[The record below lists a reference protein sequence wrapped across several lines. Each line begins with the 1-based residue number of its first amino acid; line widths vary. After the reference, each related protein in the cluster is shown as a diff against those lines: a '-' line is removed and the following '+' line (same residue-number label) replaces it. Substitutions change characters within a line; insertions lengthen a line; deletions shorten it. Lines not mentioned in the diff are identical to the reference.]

1 MRSVD
6 ATAPPAHTAAPASDS
21 PISLDW
27 VRDLV
32 AMDTTSR
39 VPNLGLIE
47 TVRDALAE
55 RGIASTLTHDKRE
68 GWANL
73 FATIPA
79 HDGAT
84 DGGVVLSGHTD
95 VVPVDGQDWDSDPFK
110 PAIREGRLY
119 GRGTCDMK
127 GFIGA
132 ALALVPE
139 MQAARLAKPIHFA
152 LSYDEEIGCAGAPL
166 LIADLK
172 QRGLNPSGCI
182 VGEPT
187 SMRPI
192 IAHKGINTYRCC
204 VRGHAAHSSLTPKGL
219 NAIEYAAR
227 LICHIR
233 DIADEFRAKGPFDEL
248 YDVPFTTAQTSQIQG
263 GNAINT
269 VPAECRFS
277 FEFRNLPTLDPDAI
291 FAKIDAYARDTL
303 LPKMR
308 REHPDAAIEISK
320 IASAPGLDADE
331 QAAIT
336 QLVRALSADQSQR
349 KVAYGTEAG
358 LFANAGI
365 PSVVCGPGNIE
376 QAHKPNEY
384 VELAQ
389 LDGCERFLRKF
400 IYSMTLA

>member
-1 MRSVD
+1 
-6 ATAPPAHTAAPASDS
+6 
-21 PISLDW
+21 
-27 VRDLV
+27 
-32 AMDTTSR
+32 
-39 VPNLGLIE
+39 
-47 TVRDALAE
+47 
-55 RGIASTLTHDKRE
+55 
-68 GWANL
+68 
-73 FATIPA
+73 
-79 HDGAT
+79 
-84 DGGVVLSGHTD
+84 
-95 VVPVDGQDWDSDPFK
+95 
-110 PAIREGRLY
+110 
-119 GRGTCDMK
+119 
-127 GFIGA
+127 IGA